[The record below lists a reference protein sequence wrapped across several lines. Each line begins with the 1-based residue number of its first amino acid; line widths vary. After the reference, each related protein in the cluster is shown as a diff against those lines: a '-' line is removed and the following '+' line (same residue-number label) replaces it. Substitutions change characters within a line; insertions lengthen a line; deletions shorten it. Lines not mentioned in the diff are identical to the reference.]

1 MHRMRRTLALAAFL
15 AVGVAAPVS
24 AKTIR
29 FNHLQTV
36 GSHNS
41 YHLEVSPREKELRAP
56 VTGVQ
61 ESSLEYAFPPLGV
74 QFAQQNVRQI
84 ELDLLPDDTGGRFV
98 APAVRIAAGLGP
110 LQDPAMYRP
119 GVKVLHIQDADYVTT
134 CPTFVACLS
143 TVKAQSDRAPGHA
156 PFTFL
161 LELKDDPIGNPATW
175 TPTRIAAAEA
185 EIASIFPRNRI
196 LTPDDVRGSRAT
208 LNEAVTTTGWPSID
222 RARGKVLFLLD
233 NDPGSGAGLSYRALH
248 PGARGGL
255 VFPNSTPGT
264 PEAAFVKRNDAKKS
278 QAEIRRLVRTGYVV
292 RTRADADTREARA
305 NDTSTRD
312 AALASGAQWVSTDYP
327 APGYAD
333 RFQSPYFV
341 SIGKPAR
348 CNPIVAPRGCRD
360 AVFGR

>member
-1 MHRMRRTLALAAFL
+1 MRRTLALAAVIALSF
-15 AVGVAAPVS
+15 AAPAS
-24 AKTIR
+24 AASVR
-29 FNHLQTV
+29 LNHLQTV

-41 YHLEVSPREKELRAP
+41 YHLEVSEREKQIRSEAS
-56 VTGVQ
+56 GDQ
-61 ESSLEYAFPPLGV
+61 EASLEYAYPPLGV
-74 QFAQQNVRQI
+74 QFADQDVRQI

-110 LQDPAMYRP
+110 LQDPAMYRS
-119 GVKVLHIQDADYVTT
+119 GIKVLHIQDADYVTT
-134 CPTFVACLS
+134 CSTLVACLS
-143 TVKAQSDRAPGHA
+143 EVKAQSDRAGDHV

-161 LELKDDPIGNPATW
+161 LELKDDPIGNAATW
-175 TPTRIAAAEA
+175 TPARIAAAEA
-185 EIASIFPRNRI
+185 EIASVFPRDRI

-208 LNEAVTTTGWPSID
+208 LNEAVVAKSWPTID

-233 NDPGSGAGLSYRALH
+233 NEPGTGAAVAYRTLH
-248 PGARGGL
+248 PGARGSL

-264 PEAAFVKRNDAKKS
+264 PEAAFVKLNDAKND
-278 QAEIRRLVRTGYVV
+278 QAQIRRLVKTGYVV
-292 RTRADADTREARA
+292 RTRADANTTEARA

-333 RFQSPYFV
+333 RFASPYFV
-341 SIGKPAR
+341 SLGKPAR